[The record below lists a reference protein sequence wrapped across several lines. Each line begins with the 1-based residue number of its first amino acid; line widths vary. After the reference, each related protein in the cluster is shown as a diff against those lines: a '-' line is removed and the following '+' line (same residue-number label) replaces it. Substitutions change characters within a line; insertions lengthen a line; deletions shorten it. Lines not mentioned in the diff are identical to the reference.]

1 MLIFETTL
9 TTFKFSDACLS
20 EYIACKFSE
29 FWIFPNDNAAMS
41 TPSFTETVHA
51 MLYRMAE
58 YASYNLMEDAA
69 MLAFIF
75 S

>member
-1 MLIFETTL
+1 MQVAHAIPAYVGVTRLV
-9 TTFKFSDACLS
+9 AV
-20 EYIACKFSE
+20 
-29 FWIFPNDNAAMS
+29 DNAAMS

>member
-1 MLIFETTL
+1 MRKRDKLPFALADSLHNGTM
-9 TTFKFSDACLS
+9 
-20 EYIACKFSE
+20 
-29 FWIFPNDNAAMS
+29 N
-41 TPSFTETVHA
+41 TPSFAETIHA

>member
-1 MLIFETTL
+1 MHNGT
-9 TTFKFSDACLS
+9 
-20 EYIACKFSE
+20 
-29 FWIFPNDNAAMS
+29 MS
-41 TPSFTETVHA
+41 TPSFTETIHA